1 MGSLPEPVVLQ
12 GDELLASVEQWRS
25 LPRAEIVRRCGYVS
39 VSETGAERL
48 NYTAFYE
55 ALLEAKGVHLGNGR
69 SRRMQGR
76 SGRSLPFHTKVQFNG
91 NLMVG
96 RAYLDLLDA
105 KPGDHFVIRLGRQ
118 AIRLLPLDGQ
128 TSHAGPDGT
137 A

>member
-1 MGSLPEPVVLQ
+1 MLQ
-12 GDELLASVEQWRS
+12 GEDLLAGVEQWRS

-39 VSETGAERL
+39 VNETGAERL

-69 SRRMQGR
+69 GHRLQGR

-96 RAYLDLLDA
+96 RAYMDLLDA

-118 AIRLLPLDGQ
+118 AIRLLPLEADSSSQGQ
-128 TSHAGPDGT
+128 ETEG
-137 A
+137 